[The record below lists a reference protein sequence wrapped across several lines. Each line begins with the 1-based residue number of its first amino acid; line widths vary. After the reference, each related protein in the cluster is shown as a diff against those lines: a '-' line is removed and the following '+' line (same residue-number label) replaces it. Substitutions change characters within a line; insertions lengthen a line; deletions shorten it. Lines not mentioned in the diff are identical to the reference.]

1 MKSAISPL
9 FSRPQVLSSGSHQ
22 LNIFV
27 NFFLRALIMMIYKG
41 WFRHYDSNFH
51 FKSSMK
57 LHNVLYI
64 SKHHHID
71 NFRSWYPLLIR
82 VRYLDCVLVLILKNC
97 EPETLF
103 VFANIFTIIEK
114 TLFSKLFE
122 GLIFGPCS

>member
-51 FKSSMK
+51 FKVLWNSIMF
-57 LHNVLYI
+57 LYI